1 MATYLP
7 TLKQLQYLVALKDH
21 GHFGRAA
28 EACFVTQST
37 LSAGLRELESLIGIT
52 LVERTRRVVRF
63 TPLGLRIAEK
73 AQRVLREAEELGDL
87 ARAAGKPLSGDLR
100 MGVIPT
106 IAPFL
111 LPRILPRL
119 RAAWPDL
126 KLYLREETTSAAC
139 DSLHRGHLDCVLL
152 ALPYHCGDI
161 ESVDLF
167 LDRLFVAF
175 PQGEMTSKAPTI
187 TAADIDET
195 PLSGEAPGDYVQRL
209 ARSKAGHIFGSHR
222 DEMPVL
228 GADTTV
234 AIDGLALGKPADD
247 REHRVMFERLSARE
261 HAVYSAVALATSAG
275 VAVRLSVTRVV
286 FRAVTESERAT
297 YWASGEPRDKAGG
310 YAIQGLGAIFIESIA
325 GSYSGVM
332 GLPLAETA
340 ALLVAAG
347 VPIWQ
352 AET

>member
-119 RAAWPDL
+119 RSAWPDL
-126 KLYLREETTSAAC
+126 KLYLREETTGAAC

-175 PQGEMTSKAPTI
+175 PEGEMETSQRDMIAAGEIDERRLLLLEDGHCLKDHVLAACNRPELRAEAAMLGTSLHTLVQMVDNGLGVTLLPAMALDAGI
-187 TAADIDET
+187 LDNTHVVAKPLAADHPARRITLAWRRGSPREK
-195 PLSGEAPGDYVQRL
+195 EFRL
-209 ARSKAGHIFGSHR
+209 LADALKA
-222 DEMPVL
+222 E
-228 GADTTV
+228 
-234 AIDGLALGKPADD
+234 
-247 REHRVMFERLSARE
+247 
-261 HAVYSAVALATSAG
+261 
-275 VAVRLSVTRVV
+275 
-286 FRAVTESERAT
+286 
-297 YWASGEPRDKAGG
+297 
-310 YAIQGLGAIFIESIA
+310 
-325 GSYSGVM
+325 
-332 GLPLAETA
+332 
-340 ALLVAAG
+340 
-347 VPIWQ
+347 
-352 AET
+352 